1 MFLSGGDEAPSGY
14 KVLSKKMRSKAAYKG
29 QLIKLHKNITRFLN
43 KRVPENFLH
52 ISKLKTYK
60 NNVVEQNEQIK

>member
-14 KVLSKKMRSKAAYKG
+14 KVLSKKKRSKVAYKG
-29 QLIKLHKNITRFLN
+29 QLIKLHKDITRFLN

>member
-14 KVLSKKMRSKAAYKG
+14 KVLSKKKRSKAAYKS
-29 QLIKLHKNITRFLN
+29 QLIKLHEDITRFLN
-43 KRVPENFLH
+43 ERVPGNFLH